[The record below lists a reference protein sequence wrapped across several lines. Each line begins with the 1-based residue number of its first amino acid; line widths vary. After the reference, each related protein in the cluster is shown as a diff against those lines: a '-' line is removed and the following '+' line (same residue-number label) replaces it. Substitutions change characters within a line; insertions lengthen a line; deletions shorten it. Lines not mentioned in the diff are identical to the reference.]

1 MGWRGPGDASCPK
14 ATPTWMKRVGAGM
27 RVMVILASSL
37 SEVSNQLVSSIKGI
51 IVDVVDFLTPL
62 LTVIAIGMII
72 FGILL
77 LAARQ
82 EFYGL
87 RLIIG
92 GGVTLIIVYLVV
104 PLLLG
109 LIP

>member
-1 MGWRGPGDASCPK
+1 
-14 ATPTWMKRVGAGM
+14 VGAGM
-27 RVMVILASSL
+27 RVILASL
-37 SEVSNQLVSSIKGI
+37 SNFSEQIASSIKGI

-62 LTVIAIGMII
+62 LTVVCVGMII
-72 FGILL
+72 IGAIL

-92 GGVTLIIVYLVV
+92 GGIGLIIIYLII

-109 LIP
+109 FL

>member
-1 MGWRGPGDASCPK
+1 
-14 ATPTWMKRVGAGM
+14 MKRVGAGM
-27 RVMVILASSL
+27 RVILASSL
-37 SEVSNQLVSSIKGI
+37 SEFSEQIASSIKGI

-62 LTVIAIGMII
+62 LTVVCVGMII
-72 FGILL
+72 IGVIL

-92 GGVTLIIVYLVV
+92 GGIGLIIIYLII

-109 LIP
+109 FL

>member
-1 MGWRGPGDASCPK
+1 
-14 ATPTWMKRVGAGM
+14 M
-27 RVMVILASSL
+27 RVILASSL
-37 SEVSNQLVSSIKGI
+37 SDLSEQIASSIKGV

-62 LTVIAIGMII
+62 LTVVCVGMII
-72 FGILL
+72 IGAIL

-92 GGVTLIIVYLVV
+92 GGIGLIIIHLVI
-104 PLLLG
+104 PLLIGFL
-109 LIP
+109 

>member
-1 MGWRGPGDASCPK
+1 
-14 ATPTWMKRVGAGM
+14 MKRVGAGM
-27 RVMVILASSL
+27 RVILASSL
-37 SEVSNQLVSSIKGI
+37 SDFSEQIASSIKGI

-62 LTVIAIGMII
+62 LTVVCVGMII
-72 FGILL
+72 IGAIL

-92 GGVTLIIVYLVV
+92 GGIGLIIIYLII

-109 LIP
+109 FL

>member
-1 MGWRGPGDASCPK
+1 
-14 ATPTWMKRVGAGM
+14 MKRVGAGM
-27 RVMVILASSL
+27 RVILASSL
-37 SEVSNQLVSSIKGI
+37 SEFSEQIASSIKGI

-62 LTVIAIGMII
+62 LTVVCVGMII
-72 FGILL
+72 IGAIL

-92 GGVTLIIVYLVV
+92 GGIGLIIIYLII

-109 LIP
+109 FL

>member
-1 MGWRGPGDASCPK
+1 
-14 ATPTWMKRVGAGM
+14 M
-27 RVMVILASSL
+27 RVILASSL
-37 SEVSNQLVSSIKGI
+37 SDFSEQIASSIKGI

-62 LTVIAIGMII
+62 LTVVCVGMII
-72 FGILL
+72 IGAIL

-92 GGVTLIIVYLVV
+92 GGIGLIIIYLII

-109 LIP
+109 FL

>member
-1 MGWRGPGDASCPK
+1 
-14 ATPTWMKRVGAGM
+14 MKRVGAGM
-27 RVMVILASSL
+27 RVILASSL
-37 SEVSNQLVSSIKGI
+37 SDFSEQIASSIKGI

-62 LTVIAIGMII
+62 LTVISIGMII
-72 FGILL
+72 IGAIL

-92 GGVTLIIVYLVV
+92 GGIGLIIIYLII

-109 LIP
+109 FL

>member
-1 MGWRGPGDASCPK
+1 
-14 ATPTWMKRVGAGM
+14 MKRVGAGM
-27 RVMVILASSL
+27 RVILASL
-37 SEVSNQLVSSIKGI
+37 SEFSEQIASSIKGI

-62 LTVIAIGMII
+62 LTVVCVGMII
-72 FGILL
+72 IGAIL

-92 GGVTLIIVYLVV
+92 GGIGLIIIYLII

-109 LIP
+109 FL

>member
-1 MGWRGPGDASCPK
+1 
-14 ATPTWMKRVGAGM
+14 MKRVGAGM
-27 RVMVILASSL
+27 RVILASSL
-37 SEVSNQLVSSIKGI
+37 SDLSEQIASSIKGI
-51 IVDVVDFLTPL
+51 IVNVVDFLTPL
-62 LTVIAIGMII
+62 LTVVCVGMII
-72 FGILL
+72 IGAIL

-92 GGVTLIIVYLVV
+92 GGIGLIIIYLII

-109 LIP
+109 FL

>member
-1 MGWRGPGDASCPK
+1 
-14 ATPTWMKRVGAGM
+14 M
-27 RVMVILASSL
+27 RVILASL
-37 SEVSNQLVSSIKGI
+37 SNFSEQIASSIKGI

-62 LTVIAIGMII
+62 LTVVCVGMII
-72 FGILL
+72 IGAIL

-92 GGVTLIIVYLVV
+92 GGIGLIIIYLII

-109 LIP
+109 FL

>member
-1 MGWRGPGDASCPK
+1 
-14 ATPTWMKRVGAGM
+14 M
-27 RVMVILASSL
+27 RVILASSL
-37 SEVSNQLVSSIKGI
+37 SDLSEQIASSIKGI
-51 IVDVVDFLTPL
+51 IVNVVDFLTPL
-62 LTVIAIGMII
+62 LTVVCVGMII
-72 FGILL
+72 IGAIL

-92 GGVTLIIVYLVV
+92 GGIGLIIIYLII

-109 LIP
+109 FL

>member
-1 MGWRGPGDASCPK
+1 
-14 ATPTWMKRVGAGM
+14 M
-27 RVMVILASSL
+27 RVILASL
-37 SEVSNQLVSSIKGI
+37 SDFSEQIASSIKGI

-62 LTVIAIGMII
+62 LTVVCVGMII
-72 FGILL
+72 IGAIL

-92 GGVTLIIVYLVV
+92 GGIGLIIIYLII

-109 LIP
+109 FL